1 MTPTERTAQLKH
13 LMLTHRDELKS
24 LLLSD
29 RDLALVKLAIHRGS
43 VTTADVSKAYNNST
57 QSASQSL
64 KRLKEKGYLCAREEP
79 DPTGGY
85 LFRYFPNVSKTL

>member
-1 MTPTERTAQLKH
+1 MTPSERTAQLKH
-13 LMLTHRDELKS
+13 LMLTHRDELKA

-29 RDLALVKLAIHRGS
+29 RDLALVELTILRGS
-43 VTTADVSKAYNNST
+43 LTTADVSKEYKNSS

-64 KRLKEKGYLCAREEP
+64 KRLKKKGYLCAQEEP

-85 LFRYFPNVSKTL
+85 LLRYRPNVSKTL